1 MVTPPTVRATPPAP
15 PVPPIRPAAQP
26 CLRPSLTH
34 RPAAHTRTPLPGRP
48 HALQRPDRVPG
59 GRFHLLRQQRSLLF
73 QLGGCRLY
81 DPRGDQGGLHLLHAC
96 LSVSVAT
103 SVAAALAAAALAA
116 ALALAAAALA
126 TAHVAGASLPSLGS
140 LRLQVPRL
148 VRPEERGIPL
158 VLLRGRLPGSVHPE
172 RLLRRDDVPGSRFI
186 CGSTLQLLC
195 ARHRL
200 PHLFLPIRP
209 APQPCLLPSL
219 SHRPAAHT
227 RRPPSWQAICTSRTR
242 QSARRP

>member
-1 MVTPPTVRATPPAP
+1 MCQGWYVQKLVSSGSPSYSDCQALCTQSANCGATTFQDMGSVFCARDTACPTCFSLSASPHSRASGRHSPTAQLPT
-15 PVPPIRPAAQP
+15 RAA
-26 CLRPSLTH
+26 
-34 RPAAHTRTPLPGRP
+34 PLPGRL
-48 HALQRPDRVPG
+48 HALQGPDRVPG

-148 VRPEERGIPL
+148 VRPE
-158 VLLRGRLPGSVHPE
+158 V
-172 RLLRRDDVPGSRFI
+172 
-186 CGSTLQLLC
+186 
-195 ARHRL
+195 
-200 PHLFLPIRP
+200 
-209 APQPCLLPSL
+209 
-219 SHRPAAHT
+219 
-227 RRPPSWQAICTSRTR
+227 
-242 QSARRP
+242 

>member
-1 MVTPPTVRATPPAP
+1 M
-15 PVPPIRPAAQP
+15 
-26 CLRPSLTH
+26 
-34 RPAAHTRTPLPGRP
+34 
-48 HALQRPDRVPG
+48 PG
-59 GRFHLLRQQRSLLF
+59 GRFHLLRQHRWLLF
-73 QLGGCRLY
+73 HLIRGCRLY

-103 SVAAALAAAALAA
+103 SAAAALAAAALATT
-116 ALALAAAALA
+116 LALAAAALA

-158 VLLRGRLPGSVHPE
+158 VLLRGGLPGSVHPE
-172 RLLRRDDVPGSRFI
+172 RRLRRDDVPGSRFI

-219 SHRPAAHT
+219 SHGTAQLPTRAAPLPGRLHALQGPGRVPGGHT
-227 RRPPSWQAICTSRTR
+227 LRLLR
-242 QSARRP
+242 QRLLFQLGGCI